1 MEENLKEKMRSYQP
15 IPDSEVWNRVQ
26 HTLLRRTLI
35 RRATTVA
42 LISIVVGGAF
52 LWAVT
57 RFSNKAEVPPADNT
71 TYALN
76 QPSQQVPLSADS
88 SSLVQSEASC
98 SQLLSAAHD
107 AVAAST
113 LQQSVTAS
121 ATNFPVKVDRAVSDA
136 HTPVAATTETEPLS
150 LASSSTSTAVLQP
163 SSAAAPSV
171 STQSANPSTTAQES
185 VSQPQTNSSDA
196 PSAHQTVAPKVET
209 SPITPDVTS
218 LSIPN
223 AFAPADPNLVNRTFR
238 IVSNTSITSFSL
250 YIYNRGG
257 RLVYHTTDINA
268 FWDGTHNGT
277 DVPQGAYVYVIHYSD
292 QEGAP
297 QILKGT
303 VTLIR

>member
-1 MEENLKEKMRSYQP
+1 MEENLKEKLRNYQP
-15 IPDSEVWNRVQ
+15 TPDPDVWNRVQ
-26 HTLLRRTLI
+26 HTLQRRTII
-35 RRATTVA
+35 RRSTTIA

-57 RFSNKAEVPPADNT
+57 RSNKAEVTPADNT

-76 QPSQQVPLSADS
+76 QPLQQDQSVDAPSSPVQNEAPYSQPLSA
-88 SSLVQSEASC
+88 SL
-98 SQLLSAAHD
+98 D
-107 AVAAST
+107 
-113 LQQSVTAS
+113 
-121 ATNFPVKVDRAVSDA
+121 VSDA
-136 HTPVAATTETEPLS
+136 QTSQHSVSSSVLNSSVKGDRTDPESHPALAATTETE
-150 LASSSTSTAVLQP
+150 SSSSSSLPTSTAIQHSSSSSSQVASSQAATPSVVAQQTTPQQQTHSSVAP
-163 SSAAAPSV
+163 SSQRIEAPEVAS
-171 STQSANPSTTAQES
+171 SPST
-185 VSQPQTNSSDA
+185 
-196 PSAHQTVAPKVET
+196 
-209 SPITPDVTS
+209 PDETS

-223 AFAPADPNLVNRTFR
+223 AFAPNDPNLVNHTFR
-238 IVSNTSITSFSL
+238 IVSNTPISSFSL

-297 QILKGT
+297 QLQKGT